1 MTLKEYLDLRIEKGV
16 LLENSQTMP
25 CMMESEVIELGL
37 RLLDQL
43 ETLHNM

>member
-1 MTLKEYLDLRIEKGV
+1 MTLSEYLEQRLEKGV
-16 LLENSQTMP
+16 LLENGKVMP
-25 CMMESEVIELGL
+25 CMSENDAIDLGL